1 MNDKLPKGKA
11 DNVAKDL
18 SLNERELFTLL
29 NRSERLKV
37 TPEELDQFDDSSFG
51 STTERLNDKASTSNL
66 LLKLDELQDTDE
78 CKVKVPRCRAN
89 RLSDIP
95 E

>member
-11 DNVAKDL
+11 DDVAKDL
-18 SLNERELFTLL
+18 SVNERELFTLL

-51 STTERLNDKASTSNL
+51 STTERQRDWCL
-66 LLKLDELQDTDE
+66 L
-78 CKVKVPRCRAN
+78 RAFIAAN
-89 RLSDIP
+89 KDQP
-95 E
+95 DAAKGAK